1 MTDGMYDVETAV
13 TTTVLDCAQ
22 RLAPDTAESTS
33 ARPVHGR
40 DGTDEG
46 DEGDEGDPDD
56 PPEDDPPDDEPPDD
70 PPLAAM
76 GTTITTMSRL
86 IPTAP
91 PAASYHV
98 GRASSFATHSGRELL
113 AAFASV
119 RA

>member
-1 MTDGMYDVETAV
+1 M
-13 TTTVLDCAQ
+13 
-22 RLAPDTAESTS
+22 PD
-33 ARPVHGR
+33 

-56 PPEDDPPDDEPPDD
+56 PPDDDPPDDEPPDD

-119 RA
+119 RALPLVEDVGETLLAFMTRSS